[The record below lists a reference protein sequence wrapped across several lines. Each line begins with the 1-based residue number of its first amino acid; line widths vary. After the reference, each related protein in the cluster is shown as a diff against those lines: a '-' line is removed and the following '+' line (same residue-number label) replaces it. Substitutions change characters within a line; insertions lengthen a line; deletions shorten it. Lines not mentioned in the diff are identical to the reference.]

1 MRTPQVDQIPPKSE
15 NESVLLVGGGWKMI
29 IWNQDETGQ
38 YYCMGIFFFSTGNCS
53 FSSKQIFTKSLMYAK
68 HCVIY
73 VCC

>member
-38 YYCMGIFFFSTGNCS
+38 YYSMGIFFFSTGNCS
-53 FSSKQIFTKSLMYAK
+53 FSS
-68 HCVIY
+68 
-73 VCC
+73 